1 MSEHLTGPPA
11 AGNEV
16 DTLLGALE
24 RQRGYIA
31 WKCGGLDAAGLR
43 ATLGPST
50 VTLGGLLKHL
60 AAVEEHTFSMKLFG
74 RPVGEPFASGWELD
88 EDWEWHSAAAD
99 SPTELMALWESAVAR
114 SRVLVAQ
121 ALAEGGLDFPGAAT
135 WPDGR
140 RASLRRHLIDM
151 VEEYARHVG
160 QADLIRESIDGLVGE
175 DPADE
180 A

>member
-1 MSEHLTGPPA
+1 MPLLEGPPA
-11 AGNEV
+11 AGNEL

-24 RQRGYIA
+24 RGRRYIA

-50 VTLGGLLKHL
+50 MTLGGLLKHL
-60 AAVEEHTFSMKLFG
+60 ALVEEHTFAVKMFG
-74 RPVGEPFASGWELD
+74 RPLSEPFASAPD
-88 EDWEWHSAAAD
+88 DWEWQSAASD
-99 SPTELMALWESAVAR
+99 SPAELMELWEAAVER
-114 SRVLVAQ
+114 SRVLVAE
-121 ALAEGGLDFPGAAT
+121 ALELGGLDLLGVAA

-160 QADLIRESIDGLVGE
+160 HADLIRESIDGLVGE
-175 DPADE
+175 DPSDA
-180 A
+180 